1 MMPPMKEKEPLIQ
14 LTNITQ
20 QFTSNENEVKSI
32 INNLDLSIYDG
43 EFVSVVGPSGCGKS
57 TLLNLIAGF
66 LMPTSGQITMGGN
79 QITGPDKTR
88 GVVFQ
93 SPTLYPWLSV
103 QQNIAYGP
111 KRQKL
116 PSNQIKEK
124 VDALI
129 KQVGLTDSENKY
141 PFELS
146 GGMKQR
152 VSIARA
158 MVNEPK
164 LLLMDEPFSALDAIT
179 RRNMQGLLR
188 NLWKENHQTIFMITH
203 DIEEALKLST
213 RVIVFPKDNPYQLKE
228 YSYDYTEK
236 ISNNPDYEIETDEE
250 FQKNKLVLLNDIM

>member
-1 MMPPMKEKEPLIQ
+1 MPLNKEPLIK
-14 LTNITQ
+14 LTQVTQ
-20 QFTSNENEVKSI
+20 QFTSNESEVTI
-32 INNLDLSIYDG
+32 LNQLDLSMYDG

-66 LMPTSGQITMGGN
+66 LMPTSGSIKMRHQV
-79 QITGPDKTR
+79 ITGPDKTR

-103 QQNIAYGP
+103 EQNIAYGP

-116 PSNQIKEK
+116 PINEINEK
-124 VDALI
+124 VKLLVE
-129 KQVGLTDSENKY
+129 QVGLIGSEKKY

-158 MVNEPK
+158 MVNEPE

-188 NLWKENHQTIFMITH
+188 SLWKENHQSIFMITH

-213 RVIVFPKDNPYQLKE
+213 RVLVFPKNKPGELKE
-228 YSYDYTEK
+228 YPFNFTEK
-236 ISNNPDYEIETDEE
+236 IAQDSTYEPDTDEV
-250 FQKNKLVLLNDIM
+250 FQQNKLLLLNDIM